1 MGTHWG
7 TIAERVVGDVVILD
21 VSVRA
26 ISLSEGSGRLLD
38 KIHDLL
44 TQGWRKILLDLLDV
58 KYIDGFGLGEIVH
71 GCKAAMDARGV
82 LKLCGGQR
90 IRDLF
95 IANKLDRYV
104 EVFDAEGPALASF
117 AASQ

>member
-1 MGTHWG
+1 M
-7 TIAERVVGDVVILD
+7 
-21 VSVRA
+21 
-26 ISLSEGSGRLLD
+26 LD

-71 GCKAAMDARGV
+71 GCKAAMEARGV
-82 LKLCGGQR
+82 LKLCGGKR
-90 IRDLF
+90 VRDLL
-95 IANKLDRYV
+95 IANKLDRFI
-104 EVFDAEGPALASF
+104 EVFDSEGPALASF